1 MKKNPML
8 KLMLQA
14 VLFWAVIVFSFSL
27 LLGCGSSKKHKEKE
41 SYENTV
47 KTEIDSSSSSSVKTD
62 DKVKE
67 ENKVSEELSEE
78 VLDVELKDGE
88 ELEITNYDSQ
98 GNKTGSTKYSGSGK
112 AKKSKSNKKTE
123 SNFKKEA
130 ESKTES
136 KGKKDFSGRSHAEKS
151 GDKLIVDNQQKGFS
165 FCTYLFWIILLIIVA
180 IALWYLNKRFKWV
193 FWLSNL
199 FTKFFGM

>member
-1 MKKNPML
+1 MQKVNYRKAL
-8 KLMLQA
+8 AAL
-14 VLFWAVIVFSFSL
+14 LFIFLIVFFSGMFV
-27 LLGCGSSKKHKEKE
+27 GCGSSKKHKEKE

-112 AKKSKSNKKTE
+112 AIKSKSNKKTE

-151 GDKLIVDNQQKGFS
+151 GDKLIVDKQQKGFS
-165 FCTYLFWIILLIIVA
+165 FCSYLFWIILLIVA